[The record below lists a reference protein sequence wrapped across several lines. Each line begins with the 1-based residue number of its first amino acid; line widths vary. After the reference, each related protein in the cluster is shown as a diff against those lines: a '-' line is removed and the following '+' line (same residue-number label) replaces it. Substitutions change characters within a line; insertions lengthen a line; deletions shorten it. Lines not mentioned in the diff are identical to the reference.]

1 MKSDVLEEREYN
13 GARTEEKF
21 CVRPGRFCGLIFLT
35 SIENGE
41 PLALI
46 NDGYLQH
53 LRVAADGAI
62 GAKIMSRKDSRVL
75 GMLGSG
81 GMARSH
87 AESLLRVRD
96 IERIQVYSPT
106 KANREKY
113 AAEMREKYGIE
124 AVALDDPR
132 GVYRGA
138 DILAG
143 CTDSAVPVIKGEWLE
158 EGMHVIAIGGRP
170 DDAARKR
177 FDVTLR
183 LGTAPAPVGR
193 PELGTADEYLGYM
206 ARPDAESWGRRRLGK
221 RAPAV
226 TGLGTDVMF
235 ADIVG
240 GKTPGRSSDRQITY
254 SERGNIQGAQFYAV
268 AAAAYE
274 AAKKRGLGHELPTEW
289 FLQDIRD

>member
-1 MKSDVLEEREYN
+1 MKSDVPEEQEYN

-21 CVRPGRFCGLIFLT
+21 CVRPGLYCGLILLT

-62 GAKIMSRKDSRVL
+62 GAKIMSREKSSVL

-87 AESLLRVRD
+87 MEALLRVRD
-96 IERIQVYSPT
+96 IKRVQVYSPT
-106 KANREKY
+106 KTHREKY
-113 AAEMREKYGIE
+113 AAEVQQKHGLE
-124 AVALDDPR
+124 AVAMDNPR
-132 GVYRGA
+132 EVYRAA
-138 DILAG
+138 DILAA

-170 DDAARKR
+170 DAAARSR

-193 PELGTADEYLGYM
+193 PELGTADEYLGYL
-206 ARPDAESWGRRRLGK
+206 ARPDAELWQRRRMGK
-221 RAPAV
+221 RAPAI
-226 TGLGTDVMF
+226 TGDVML
-235 ADIVG
+235 ADILS
-240 GKTPGRSSDRQITY
+240 GKSEGRSSARQITY

-268 AAAAYE
+268 AAVAYE
-274 AAKKRGLGHELPTEW
+274 EAKKRGLGHEIPTEW